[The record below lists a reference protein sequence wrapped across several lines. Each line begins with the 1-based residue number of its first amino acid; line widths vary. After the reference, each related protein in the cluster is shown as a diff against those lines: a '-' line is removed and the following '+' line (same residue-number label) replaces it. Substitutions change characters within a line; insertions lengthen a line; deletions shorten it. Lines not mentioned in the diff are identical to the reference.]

1 LFTGVSEDASIASR
15 TGSYELAEE
24 FISRS
29 PLFGRGLGTFLPKY
43 RILDNGYL
51 GMLIGGGILGLGALL
66 LLILVAAMA
75 ARKAR
80 RVAIDEFDRALAQAL
95 LASIIAGACGFAF
108 FDTFAFP
115 QAAGCFFLLLGMAG
129 GMRRL
134 TLSRA
139 NANQSVPT
147 EAQMTPNAAFVRDVE
162 R

>member
-1 LFTGVSEDASIASR
+1 MALPICKTSLAARVGQHTLRLRYGRRVADSDALAGAVLPTQWTRR
-15 TGSYELAEE
+15 TIIGFGLAA
-24 FISRS
+24 
-29 PLFGRGLGTFLPKY
+29 PTLAVPW
-43 RILDNGYL
+43 
-51 GMLIGGGILGLGALL
+51 ALL
-66 LLILVAAMA
+66 LLLLAAAMA

-95 LASIIAGACGFAF
+95 LASVIAGACGFAF

-134 TLSRA
+134 ALSRA
-139 NANQSVPT
+139 NADQAVPS
-147 EAQMTPNAAFVRDVE
+147 APMTPHTALVRDVE